1 MSRILNFSYE
11 LIGFPPA
18 STGRVPK
25 LSYGEGEGVGG
36 SLLLLV
42 SGRVSAAAF
51 MSRVPYCFYGYDS

>member
-1 MSRILNFSYE
+1 M
-11 LIGFPPA
+11 
-18 STGRVPK
+18 
-25 LSYGEGEGVGG
+25 GG